1 MTASRYANDPLE
13 GSGEKDRDIVGVDG
27 RDHAAED
34 KGVGSMFANAAVA
47 TEKEHNMTLW
57 EGIKLYPKAI
67 GWSMLI
73 SSCCALEGYDVALI
87 GNFYAF
93 PQFNRQFGEL
103 QPDGSYEVP
112 ARWQT
117 GLSNGAQCGQIVG
130 LIICGFLVER
140 IGYRYVFILC
150 LLWLSA
156 TTALF
161 FAARDL
167 PTLLAGE
174 ILCGVPWGVFQSIAI
189 SYAAEVCPV
198 ALRGYLTCWVNSCWG
213 WGQLISIGVIRSQ
226 FDVQSDWSWRLPYA
240 LMWMW
245 YPPMLLGV
253 FLAPESPWWLVR
265 KGRIEDAKKSFLRLT
280 SSKDSSFNVD
290 ETIDMVRHTIALE
303 SEIHSG
309 ARYIDCFK
317 GTNLRRTLLV
327 CGIWATQNLSG
338 NTFSNYST
346 YFFAQAG
353 IAGTAAYDF
362 AMGQYA
368 INTVGV
374 FGAWFLMSRGI
385 GRRTLFTVGL
395 CALCTALV
403 AMGALGFAKG
413 KIPDRTIGLAT
424 GSMMLVWAACYQ
436 LTVGTI
442 AYSLVAEFPTRRLAV
457 KTVALG
463 RASYNIAAII
473 VNVLTPPMINPT
485 AWNWHNFAGF
495 FWAGTC
501 FLCIVFAY
509 FCVPEPTGRTF
520 AELDLLF
527 ERKVPARKFASTK
540 VDVFETDLV
549 RGVSGNSA
557 EVKGSEH
564 VEVRSGVVA

>member
-1 MTASRYANDPLE
+1 MVRLCPPSFLLRVFPLLFLHE
-13 GSGEKDRDIVGVDG
+13 RG
-27 RDHAAED
+27 RH
-34 KGVGSMFANAAVA
+34 VFV
-47 TEKEHNMTLW
+47 TLDSP
-57 EGIKLYPKAI
+57 KLHRP
-67 GWSMLI
+67 
-73 SSCCALEGYDVALI
+73 SSLARARLHLPFEPA
-87 GNFYAF
+87 
-93 PQFNRQFGEL
+93 
-103 QPDGSYEVP
+103 QPV
-112 ARWQT
+112 
-117 GLSNGAQCGQIVG
+117 L
-130 LIICGFLVER
+130 
-140 IGYRYVFILC
+140 
-150 LLWLSA
+150 
-156 TTALF
+156 TT
-161 FAARDL
+161 
-167 PTLLAGE
+167 
-174 ILCGVPWGVFQSIAI
+174 Q
-189 SYAAEVCPV
+189 
-198 ALRGYLTCWVNSCWG
+198 
-213 WGQLISIGVIRSQ
+213 
-226 FDVQSDWSWRLPYA
+226 
-240 LMWMW
+240 WMW

-457 KTVALG
+457 KTVAV
-463 RASYNIAAII
+463 S
-473 VNVLTPPMINPT
+473 
-485 AWNWHNFAGF
+485 
-495 FWAGTC
+495 
-501 FLCIVFAY
+501 
-509 FCVPEPTGRTF
+509 
-520 AELDLLF
+520 LLF
-527 ERKVPARKFASTK
+527 Y
-540 VDVFETDLV
+540 
-549 RGVSGNSA
+549 
-557 EVKGSEH
+557 
-564 VEVRSGVVA
+564 